1 MSQKFN
7 TKKLIHIPNAVN
19 SILTNREVF
28 VSEVLAN
35 WKEGEIVGAKNRKTT
50 T

>member
-1 MSQKFN
+1 M
-7 TKKLIHIPNAVN
+7 PNAVK

-35 WKEGEIVGAKNRKTT
+35 WKEGENVGAENRKTT